1 MQFQREQQA
10 FELERLRLQQ
20 ANREISSVSGS
31 TAPKMP
37 KYVEGEDIEVFIAT
51 FEKLATANGWDKT
64 IWAPRF
70 GAVLTGKAQEAYS
83 RLSLEDSKDYEKI
96 KSAILRKYELSA
108 EAYRRKFRFC
118 KRKSDE
124 TFREWSNRLT
134 LLYDRWMEGEKA
146 KTVDD
151 VRKVLIVEQLL
162 EMTTK
167 ELQVWLRERTY
178 DSVSEMADDA
188 DMYAMAHWKKW
199 GNEDSK
205 KGQEHKVGKQF
216 TNSNPGKSE
225 KDKKT
230 LPISKIQCYNCKA
243 FGHYSSSC
251 KKPKRSTPSGSMS
264 TCICNRSRST
274 DGLEKYKIYGKLN
287 GKDVTMLRDTG
298 ASTTYV
304 HPDFVSKA
312 DYTGESTVAGFA
324 NGTEQNVPSAL
335 VDLIIEGKP
344 YERMKVGVM
353 NTPFPVLLG
362 NEWDE
367 IEELALIVTRSKARA
382 LLNEEAKADLDMKR
396 TGVVS
401 SPITES
407 DSLSKDIVKDNS
419 DVTDEN
425 EVDIDNKVT
434 ESDKSKSDVDNN
446 LSKELKVTGHKEGK
460 VETDTGISDTF
471 SLGTD
476 INPFDLDPGELEK
489 LQIQD
494 STLDKARQKG
504 SCPENNAF
512 YRKSGILYRT
522 WKNPHD
528 SELPEVHQVVV
539 PNSLRRHV
547 LKLAHAIPLAGHLGV
562 AKT

>member
-1 MQFQREQQA
+1 M
-10 FELERLRLQQ
+10 
-20 ANREISSVSGS
+20 
-31 TAPKMP
+31 
-37 KYVEGEDIEVFIAT
+37 
-51 FEKLATANGWDKT
+51 
-64 IWAPRF
+64 
-70 GAVLTGKAQEAYS
+70 
-83 RLSLEDSKDYEKI
+83 
-96 KSAILRKYELSA
+96 
-108 EAYRRKFRFC
+108 
-118 KRKSDE
+118 
-124 TFREWSNRLT
+124 
-134 LLYDRWMEGEKA
+134 
-146 KTVDD
+146 
-151 VRKVLIVEQLL
+151 
-162 EMTTK
+162 
-167 ELQVWLRERTY
+167 
-178 DSVSEMADDA
+178 
-188 DMYAMAHWKKW
+188 
-199 GNEDSK
+199 
-205 KGQEHKVGKQF
+205 
-216 TNSNPGKSE
+216 
-225 KDKKT
+225 
-230 LPISKIQCYNCKA
+230 
-243 FGHYSSSC
+243 
-251 KKPKRSTPSGSMS
+251 
-264 TCICNRSRST
+264 
-274 DGLEKYKIYGKLN
+274 N

-335 VDLIIEGKP
+335 VDLIIKGKP

-382 LLNEEAKADLDMKR
+382 LLNEEVKADLDMKR

-407 DSLSKDIVKDNS
+407 DSLSKDKVKDNG

-489 LQIQD
+489 LQMQD
-494 STLDKARQKG
+494 STKLDKR
-504 SCPENNAF
+504 
-512 YRKSGILYRT
+512 
-522 WKNPHD
+522 
-528 SELPEVHQVVV
+528 VVV
-539 PNSLRRHV
+539 
-547 LKLAHAIPLAGHLGV
+547 LKTMSFIGKV
-562 AKT
+562 AFCIEHGKPP